1 MLCLSNFP
9 TLQLFNLGSLH
20 HLPQPAAHPAQNPG
34 AVGGVDRLWPA
45 VADAVLH
52 ETPGLGMD
60 GTGHGIDEP
69 PDLLWNSDARRQLQ
83 FLADVLGAPAQQRA
97 PSGEHDPGGDQVA
110 VAAALDLQPEQAANL
125 LQPRLDDLA
134 EHFARQDSRLTIA
147 DVEYFDQLTLVD
159 VGHRCRSLA
168 GLPFFRLRDPR
179 TQSDRDVAGEMMP
192 TPRQDRGVTQT
203 APSAEPRT

>member
-1 MLCLSNFP
+1 MPSVPGLSC
-9 TLQLFNLGSLH
+9 SLH
-20 HLPQPAAHPAQNPG
+20 HLPQPAAHPAEQPG

-52 ETPGLGMD
+52 ETHGRGID

-110 VAAALDLQPEQAANL
+110 VAAALDLQPEQAADL

-134 EHFARQDSRLTIA
+134 EHFARQDSWLTIA
-147 DVEYFDQLTLVD
+147 DVEYFDQLALMD
-159 VGHRCRSLA
+159 VRHRCPSLA
-168 GLPFFRLRDPR
+168 APPPFRLRDR
-179 TQSDRDVAGEMMP
+179 RAQSDRDVAGEMMP
-192 TPRQDRGVTQT
+192 THRQDRSVTQ
-203 APSAEPRT
+203 AAARVDPHAGGSP

>member
-1 MLCLSNFP
+1 MPSVPGVSC
-9 TLQLFNLGSLH
+9 SLH
-20 HLPQPAAHPAQNPG
+20 HLPQPAAHPAEQPG

-52 ETPGLGMD
+52 ETHRRGID
-60 GTGHGIDEP
+60 GAGHGIDEP
-69 PDLLWNSDARRQLQ
+69 PDLLWNSDTRRQLQ
-83 FLADVLGAPAQQRA
+83 FLADVPRAPAQQRA

-110 VAAALDLQPEQAANL
+110 VAAALDLQPEEAADL

-134 EHFARQDSRLTIA
+134 EHFARQDSGLAIA
-147 DVEYFDQLTLVD
+147 DVEYFDQLALVD
-159 VGHRCRSLA
+159 VGHRCRSVADLQ
-168 GLPFFRLRDPR
+168 LFRLRDRR